1 MRNVTR
7 VGVLALTLILATGLI
22 GATSFTQATLTRDTN
37 IDVVS
42 DTNGYIALE
51 DKLSGDVVR
60 EDSTG
65 ELTIDFTTGSAQ
77 GVNVDS
83 IYELGTPGWSDN
95 STDEQAFNITNHD
108 SVTRTINLNYTIG
121 TAPGDG
127 AGHNATEFQVYDSS
141 GTSLATISE
150 DDTGASFSLTSG
162 ETVAVVVIV
171 DSTDGAITQSDDL
184 SGTLNVTAT

>member
-7 VGVLALTLILATGLI
+7 AGVLALTLILATGLI
-22 GATSFTQATLTRDTN
+22 GATSFTQATLIRDTN

-51 DKLSGDVVR
+51 DMLSGDVVR

-65 ELTIDFTTGSAQ
+65 ELSIDFTTGSAQ

-95 STDEQAFNITNHD
+95 ATDEQAFNITNHD
-108 SVTRTINLNYTIG
+108 SVTRTIYLNYSLSG
-121 TAPGDG
+121 ADPGDG
-127 AGHNATEFQVYDSS
+127 AHNATEFQIYDSS
-141 GTSLATISE
+141 GTNLATISE
-150 DDTGASFSLTSG
+150 DDTGASFSMTSG
-162 ETVAVVVIV
+162 ESVAVVVIV
-171 DSTDGAITQSDDL
+171 DSTDSAITQSDDL